1 MDSRLRGNDGVG
13 AWLGLGAGCLMHGLW
28 WRGVVGRIK
37 KHPGNLVTAGVGW
50 AVEGASLGEGAM
62 LMPVPP
68 EQGQFAGPE

>member
-1 MDSRLRGNDGVG
+1 
-13 AWLGLGAGCLMHGLW
+13 MHGLW

-62 LMPVPP
+62 LIPVPQ
-68 EQGQFAGPE
+68 EQGRFAGPE